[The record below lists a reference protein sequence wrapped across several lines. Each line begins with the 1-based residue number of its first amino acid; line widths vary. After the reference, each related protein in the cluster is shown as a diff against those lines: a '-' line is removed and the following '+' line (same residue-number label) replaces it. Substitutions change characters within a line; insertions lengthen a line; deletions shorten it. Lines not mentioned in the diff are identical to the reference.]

1 MDHSH
6 NTAYAELES
15 MYDELQSYLDSVML
29 DPEDEPLL
37 LQCEQLGD
45 QIYAYNVVILENNSV
60 TLAKGQGSLE
70 ELINQVKEA
79 KKALKSAEDKVKV
92 LAQVAN
98 AIDKVLAQLAKF
110 L

>member
-6 NTAYAELES
+6 KIAYNELKS

-45 QIYAYNVVILENNSV
+45 QIYAYNAAILKKNSV
-60 TLAKGQGSLE
+60 TLAKGQGSVK
-70 ELINQVKEA
+70 ELINQA
-79 KKALKSAEDKVKV
+79 KGALKKAEDKVKI

-98 AIDKVLAQLAKF
+98 AIDKLLSQLTKF

>member
-6 NTAYAELES
+6 NTVYAELES

-29 DPEDEPLL
+29 DPEDESLL

-45 QIYAYNVVILENNSV
+45 QIYAYNVVILEHNSV
-60 TLAKGQGSLE
+60 TLAKGQGSLK
-70 ELINQVKEA
+70 ELINQAKGAKE
-79 KKALKSAEDKVKV
+79 ALKSAEDKVKV

-98 AIDKVLAQLAKF
+98 AIDKVLVQLAKF

>member
-6 NTAYAELES
+6 NTVYAELES

-29 DPEDEPLL
+29 DPEDEAFL

-45 QIYAYNVVILENNSV
+45 QIYAYNKAILENNSV
-60 TLAKGQGSLE
+60 TLAKGQGSLK
-70 ELINQVKEA
+70 ELINQA
-79 KKALKSAEDKVKV
+79 KGARNALKSAEDKVKV
-92 LAQVAN
+92 LAQLAN
-98 AIDKVLAQLAKF
+98 AIDKVLVQLAKF

>member
-1 MDHSH
+1 MDHNH
-6 NTAYAELES
+6 KIAYDELKS

-45 QIYAYNVVILENNSV
+45 QIYAYNAAILKKNSV
-60 TLAKGQGSLE
+60 TLAKGQGSVK
-70 ELINQVKEA
+70 ELINQA
-79 KKALKSAEDKVKV
+79 KGAKVALKKAEDKVKI

-98 AIDKVLAQLAKF
+98 AIDKLLSQLAKF

>member
-15 MYDELQSYLDSVML
+15 MYDELQSYLDSVIL

-98 AIDKVLAQLAKF
+98 AIDRAIVKCG
-110 L
+110 

>member
-6 NTAYAELES
+6 KTAYTELKT

-45 QIYAYNVVILENNSV
+45 QIFAYNAAILKNNSV
-60 TLAKGQGSLE
+60 TLAKGQGSLMD
-70 ELINQVKEA
+70 LINQVKNA
-79 KKALKSAEDKVKV
+79 KEALKSAEDKVKV